1 MAWKP
6 WQLDTPYMSGP
17 EVLVIKDKLWRKF
30 GWVRDKFPQLAP
42 AGRTNVYDE
51 PTSAAVMEF
60 QFRAGLRADGIADY
74 TTKVRLGVVVVA
86 APVLTTFLSV
96 TGTGG
101 ARDNGFG
108 FDVGVRLDPKRFRHQ
123 PVGYNTSAFLMGDPT
138 HSYRDAEFDGVNE
151 LNRLCEYDRG
161 PKWVSGYSMGANV
174 VADWLNQWPTDR
186 ASEIKGVI
194 QFGDPSRPPGKTLLG
209 NDPGGHGISEHFPPD
224 WVLNRYYSFSI
235 DGDMYPN
242 ATGLLPQLYQI
253 LVRLEATP
261 EFAMYLF
268 GLLLNSVTGQFTQ
281 AGGQLLGLI
290 PGGNLLGAGALSGL
304 LPMLTPG
311 GITTNPAQTGQQVNL
326 LAMIL
331 NIPAIVQTIVTA
343 LQFLITGAHGHYGDQ
358 PVFGGL
364 TGVDRAV
371 QIVQAA

>member
-6 WQLDTPYMSGP
+6 WQLDDPLMRGP
-17 EVLVIKDKLWRKF
+17 EVATIKQKLWRKF
-30 GWVRDKFPQLAP
+30 GWVRDKFPSLGAFSD
-42 AGRTNVYDE
+42 TYDQA
-51 PTSAAVMEF
+51 TAAAVMEF
-60 QFRAGLRADGIADY
+60 QFRAGLKATGVADY
-74 TTKVRLGVVVVA
+74 TTKVRLGVVVVT

-101 ARDNGFG
+101 AWDNGFSY
-108 FDVGVRLDPKRFRHQ
+108 DVGELLDRRRFHHQ
-123 PVGYNTSAFLMGDPT
+123 GVGYNTSAFLMGDPM

-151 LNRLCEYDRG
+151 LNRLCEHDFG

-174 VADWLNQWPTDR
+174 VADWLNQWPADR
-186 ASEIKGVI
+186 AKEIKGVI
-194 QFGDPSRPPGKTLLG
+194 QFGDPSRPPGPTLLG
-209 NDPGGHGISEHFPPD
+209 NDPGGHGISEHFPPV
-224 WVLNRYYSFSI
+224 WVLNRYYSFAI
-235 DGDMYPN
+235 DGDMYPG

-268 GLLLNSVTGQFTQ
+268 GLLLNSVTGQFTP

-304 LPMLTPG
+304 LPMLTSGP
-311 GITTNPAQTGQQVNL
+311 INTNPAQTGTQVNL

-331 NIPAIVQTIVTA
+331 NIPAIVQTIITS